1 VNILTTAHGWFCLS
15 HNSST
20 PDILSPSCRAPRCA
34 RPCSPALHP
43 LRGCAGL
50 FTRAQGATSR
60 ASPSPLQADCLTSH
74 DRRMHL
80 PSTPRR
86 RQRRLQPPALL
97 LQAVFQQLAPMAL
110 VVSSCAPMYFTRL
123 AMVTSSAVPVRARPA
138 CRPSCSWPPI
148 FLAPAPTLSLVVS
161 CSGIRACLEP
171 LRSDDHHGPRH
182 RPTLCPRCV
191 RRPR

>member
-43 LRGCAGL
+43 L
-50 FTRAQGATSR
+50 
-60 ASPSPLQADCLTSH
+60 
-74 DRRMHL
+74 
-80 PSTPRR
+80 
-86 RQRRLQPPALL
+86 RRLQPPALL

-138 CRPSCSWPPI
+138 CRPSCSRPPI